1 MNNINKSD
9 AKRSLKEI
17 EPILPE
23 IKKILRKIYADR
35 LVDVFL
41 YGSFAKNKAGKD
53 SDIDIAV
60 VLNNK
65 VNQSREID
73 RTCDALYE
81 LMLRTGELISV
92 FPVSSKEISISN
104 WPLYHHIANEGIRL

>member
-1 MNNINKSD
+1 MNNINKSN
-9 AKRSLKEI
+9 AKRALKEI

-23 IKKILRKIYADR
+23 IKKILQKIYADR

-60 VLNNK
+60 VLKYK
-65 VNQSREID
+65 VDQSKEID
-73 RTCDALYE
+73 KTCDALYE

-92 FPVSSKEISISN
+92 FPVSSKEIRTSN
-104 WPLYHHIANEGIRL
+104 WPLYHHITIEGKKL